1 MTVCHKPTVC
11 FRNRE
16 NLRILVANTNFIY
29 CWFAANKLVLWKF
42 LESVPLPTMCIIM
55 YVLQEYSHFW
65 FYTKLPGVSVSWGA
79 TGYTVSESQSVV
91 ELNLVIGGSTSY
103 NSTLL
108 ISTLAG
114 SATGACDY
122 EKLCRLIATHNS
134 YTHGSI
140 SSVVKNI
147 WKRTVK
153 GTLLQWTLGSARY

>member
-1 MTVCHKPTVC
+1 M
-11 FRNRE
+11 
-16 NLRILVANTNFIY
+16 
-29 CWFAANKLVLWKF
+29 
-42 LESVPLPTMCIIM
+42 
-55 YVLQEYSHFW
+55 
-65 FYTKLPGVSVSWGA
+65 SWGA

-147 WKRTVK
+147 
-153 GTLLQWTLGSARY
+153 